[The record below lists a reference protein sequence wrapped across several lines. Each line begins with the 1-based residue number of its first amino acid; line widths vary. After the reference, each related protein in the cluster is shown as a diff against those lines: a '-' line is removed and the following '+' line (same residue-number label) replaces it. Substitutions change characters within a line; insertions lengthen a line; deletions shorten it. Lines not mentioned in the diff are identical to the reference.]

1 MTRSIRADSGDSVG
15 KMAGIRDDA
24 RDGTRAGTLARK
36 SAAADPGKSAGTC
49 ADINAG
55 TSADS
60 SADTGADSNPG
71 VRAPGTTRVAIVA
84 LPPVSMSGVGPI
96 VDTLNLANEIDGRAL
111 YRWQVCTW
119 DGRPVPLA
127 GGAQWPADAAFGD
140 ALACDWLIVIS
151 ERFQPFAEHRL
162 FLANLARAGERTPL
176 VTGIHHGV
184 WWLAM
189 AGQLSGYRVSV
200 NWETYQQFTEQ
211 FEHAIVTQQIFEID
225 RNRATC
231 AGGQASVDFM
241 LAMIARDHGQE
252 LAERIADA
260 LGVGTLRA
268 GAERQR
274 IPYVTAPGERH
285 PRLNDAL
292 LLMEANIED
301 PLTTDEIAGLVG
313 VSRRQLERL
322 FRQYLGAMPSRYYL
336 GLRLSKAR
344 TQLQRT
350 SKSVVQ
356 ISLACGFSSAAHFSN
371 AYRERFNVTPRE
383 ERRNWLEKQQAAGA
397 SPPPPDLR

>member
-1 MTRSIRADSGDSVG
+1 MPRT
-15 KMAGIRDDA
+15 
-24 RDGTRAGTLARK
+24 
-36 SAAADPGKSAGTC
+36 
-49 ADINAG
+49 
-55 TSADS
+55 
-60 SADTGADSNPG
+60 SNPA
-71 VRAPGTTRVAIVA
+71 RTTQVAIVA

-96 VDTLNLANEIDGRAL
+96 VDPLNLANEIDGRAL
-111 YRWQVCTW
+111 YRVQVCSW
-119 DGRPVPLA
+119 DGRAVPLS
-127 GGAQWPADAAFGD
+127 GGAHWPADAAFGD
-140 ALACDWLIVIS
+140 AIACDWLIIVS
-151 ERFQPFAEHRL
+151 ERFQQFADYRL
-162 FLANLARAGERTPL
+162 FLASLSRVGQRTPL

-200 NWETYQQFTEQ
+200 NWETYQQFSEQ
-211 FEHAIVTQQIFEID
+211 FERSIVTQQIFEID
-225 RNRATC
+225 RDRATC
-231 AGGQASVDFM
+231 AGGQATVDFM
-241 LAMIARDHGQE
+241 LAMIGREHGPE
-252 LAERIADA
+252 LADRIADT
-260 LGVGTLRA
+260 LGVGVLRA
-268 GAERQR
+268 GEERQR
-274 IPYVTAPGERH
+274 IPFVTAPGERH

-322 FRQYLGAMPSRYYL
+322 FRQYLGSMPSKYYL

-371 AYRERFNVTPRE
+371 AYRERFGVTPRE
-383 ERRNWLEKQQAAGA
+383 DRRNWIDKQTGA
-397 SPPPPDLR
+397 SGAAASEPRPGALIEPPDQAD